1 MLRLPTR
8 DGSGRALRISPRLVM
23 AALVALGSIVAF
35 VARTETNPI
44 TGQTQRVAGITPED
58 DVQMGLAAK
67 PDLVAQFGGESRD
80 AKEQAL
86 VDRVGARLLERGV
99 PERGPYEFEFHLL
112 ADERT
117 INAFALPGGQVFI
130 TEALLE
136 KLHTEGELAGVLGH
150 EIGHVI
156 ERHGAEHIAR
166 SQLMQGLSGAAV
178 LASYDPDRP
187 QSRTPQV
194 AMMIGQLIS
203 LRYGRDD
210 ELESDRWGV
219 KLTAKA
225 GYDPRSM
232 VGLMKVLQE
241 AGGGRSVPEWQ
252 SSHPDP
258 GNRIQRI
265 EQAIAEEW
273 PQGLPPGLDP

>member
-1 MLRLPTR
+1 MFRLPA
-8 DGSGRALRISPRLVM
+8 SGARPRVRLSPRLIM
-23 AALVALGSIVAF
+23 AALVALGSVVAF

-58 DVQMGLAAK
+58 DVRMGLAAM
-67 PDLVAQFGGESRD
+67 PDLVAQFGGED
-80 AKEQAL
+80 PDVEQQAL

-99 PERGPYEFEFHLL
+99 PEKGPYEFEFHLL
-112 ADERT
+112 ADRKT
-117 INAFALPGGQVFI
+117 INAFALPGGQVFV
-130 TEALLE
+130 TSALLDE
-136 KLHTEGELAGVLGH
+136 LKSEGELAGVLGH
-150 EIGHVI
+150 EVGHVI

-178 LASYDPDRP
+178 LATYDPDRP
-187 QSRTPQV
+187 GSRTPQM

-219 KLTAKA
+219 TLTARS

-232 VGLMKVLQE
+232 IGLMKVLQE
-241 AGGGRSVPEWQ
+241 ASGGRSVPEWQ

-265 EQAIAEEW
+265 EQLIAEEW
-273 PQGLPPGLDP
+273 PDGLPPGLEP

>member
-1 MLRLPTR
+1 MLRLPA
-8 DGSGRALRISPRLVM
+8 SGNRPRLRLSPRLIM
-23 AALVALGSIVAF
+23 AALVAMGSIVAF

-58 DVQMGLAAK
+58 DVQMGLAAR
-67 PDLVAQFGGESRD
+67 PDLMARFGGESPD
-80 AKEQAL
+80 AKDQAL
-86 VDRVGARLLERGV
+86 VDKVGARLLARGV
-99 PERGPYEFEFHLL
+99 PEQGPYEFEFHLL
-112 ADERT
+112 ADQRT

-130 TEALLE
+130 TEALLD
-136 KLHTEGELAGVLGH
+136 KLKTEGELAGVLGH

-156 ERHGAEHIAR
+156 ERHGAEHVAR

-178 LASYDPDRP
+178 LATYDPDRP
-187 QSRTPQV
+187 QSRTPQM

-219 KLTAKA
+219 TLTAKA

-232 VGLMKVLQE
+232 IGLMKVLQE
-241 AGGGRSVPEWQ
+241 ASGGRSVPEWQ

-265 EQAIAEEW
+265 EHIIAEEW
-273 PQGLPPGLDP
+273 PNGLPPGLDP